1 MAPMSANNATNS
13 SVVMR
18 EVLQLIAH
26 TPALDRTAPHLLQRA
41 QQVGHADAAFFMIF
55 AEPRTVFTAGIAA
68 DQLPDDDALRAVT
81 TPQSHDL
88 HLRTTLPPPLTADF
102 AAWGIVT
109 ITQHDDAVGMVAL
122 LYREEM
128 TLDESSDALL
138 MAIVDGLSIVTR
150 QARASARH
158 EKLMRNQNE
167 FVSIVSHDLR
177 TPLTSMKGFGSMLE
191 SQMAGDLN
199 DEQAHFVNKML
210 SGITQMTSLVDN
222 IQDAGRY
229 DPETGFYEMQRQP
242 SDITDI
248 VRSIVD
254 THLLPA
260 EKQDLDLRFST
271 SDDIPIV
278 NIDDR
283 MIERAVINLVDNAI
297 KYTPNGRQVEVKVQR
312 VNDALEITVTDNGYG
327 ISEENRKYL
336 FQRHYRVQR
345 REHKLVKGSGLG
357 LFIVRSVARQHG
369 GDAFVHSIEGE
380 GSTFG
385 IRIPLTG
392 ENLIG
397 SSAGAS
403 LGDAT

>member
-1 MAPMSANNATNS
+1 MAAMSANNATNRS
-13 SVVMR
+13 AILH
-18 EVLQLIAH
+18 EVLQRIAR
-26 TPALDRTAPHLLQRA
+26 TPTLERTAPPLLQRA
-41 QQVGHADAAFFMIF
+41 KQIAQADAAFFMIF
-55 AEPRTVFTAGIAA
+55 AEPRTIFLEGISA
-68 DQLPDDDALRAVT
+68 DALPDDDALRAVT

-88 HLRTTLPPPLTADF
+88 HLRTDLPPSLATTF
-102 AAWGIVT
+102 AAWGI
-109 ITQHDDAVGMVAL
+109 ITMTQYDEAVGMVAL
-122 LYREEM
+122 LYQEEM
-128 TLDESSDALL
+128 TLDEDDDALL
-138 MAIVDGLSIVTR
+138 MAIINGLTIVTR

-167 FVSIVSHDLR
+167 FVRIVSHDLR

-191 SQMAGDLN
+191 SQMAGELN
-199 DEQAHFVNKML
+199 EEQAHFVDKML
-210 SGITQMTSLVDN
+210 SGITQMTGLVDN

-248 VRSIVD
+248 VHSIVD

-260 EKQDLDLRFST
+260 EKQNLELRFAT

-278 NIDDR
+278 NIDDK

-297 KYTPNGRQVEVKVQR
+297 KYTPDGRQVEVRVQR
-312 VNDALEITVTDNGYG
+312 VDDLIEITVTDNGYG

-336 FQRHYRVQR
+336 FQRHYRIQR
-345 REHKLVKGSGLG
+345 REHKRVKGSGLG

-369 GDAFVHSIEGE
+369 GDAFVHSIEGK

-385 IRIPLTG
+385 IRIPLAG
-392 ENLIG
+392 DNLIG
-397 SSAGAS
+397 SGAS
-403 LGDAT
+403 ASMGDAT